1 MKSAVLTGKTLSSL
15 NIPEMKKII
24 FSLFFVIAAFAVKA
38 QTIIGKVD
46 VDGIPQFTAAISD
59 CKSELQKISS
69 NKGSFASIKL
79 QDITFAKMSKGQYCL
94 TAYEKDATGKV
105 ARGIRVECKQD
116 DENNLIITPASNV
129 ETTTG
134 KAFAKINTSI
144 Q

>member
-1 MKSAVLTGKTLSSL
+1 
-15 NIPEMKKII
+15 MKKVI

-46 VDGIPQFTAAISD
+46 ADGVPKFTAAIAD
-59 CKSELQKISS
+59 CKSELQKVSS
-69 NKGSFASIKL
+69 SKGTFSTMKL
-79 QDITFAKMSKGQYCL
+79 QDITFSQMSKGQYCL
-94 TAYEKDATGKV
+94 TAYEKDAMGKV

-116 DENNLIITPASNV
+116 DENNLIITPTSKV

-134 KAFAKINTSI
+134 KAFAKINTSM

>member
-46 VDGIPQFTAAISD
+46 VDGVPQFTAAIAD
-59 CKSELQKISS
+59 CKNELQKISS
-69 NKGSFASIKL
+69 NKGAFASIKL
-79 QDITFAKMSKGQYCL
+79 QDITFSQMSKGQYCL